1 MAKKRRRCRRR
12 MLRVFGVILIL
23 ILIAALIAWAA
34 IDSRN
39 IDVTRFTVSGAP
51 EAFSGFKI
59 VQISD
64 LHNAEFGTDNQK
76 LIDILKSE
84 APDAIV
90 ITGDLIDARRTNTE
104 IAESFAHRCM
114 EIADCY
120 YVPGNH
126 EARLGD
132 TYDAFESAL
141 IADGVNVLRN
151 GSVRI
156 RKEMDAIRIIG
167 VDDPAFAKAS
177 DAITNLDAALEALSS
192 DDFTILLAHRPE
204 LIDEYSKWG
213 IDLVLSGHAHGGQ
226 IRLPG
231 IGGLYAPGQ
240 GFFPRYTSGNY
251 TVGDTEM
258 IVSRGIGNSAFP
270 LRVNDRA
277 EVVIVTLK

>member
-1 MAKKRRRCRRR
+1 MTKKRRRHRRLT
-12 MLRVFGVILIL
+12 LRVFGVIL

-59 VQISD
+59 AQISD

-104 IAESFAHRCM
+104 IAESFARRCM

-156 RKEMDAIRIIG
+156 RKEMDAIRIVG

-240 GFFPRYTSGNY
+240 GFFPKYTSGNY

-270 LRVNDRA
+270 LRVNDRP

>member
-1 MAKKRRRCRRR
+1 MAKKRRQCRRR
-12 MLRVFGVILIL
+12 MLRVFGVIL

-104 IAESFAHRCM
+104 IAESFARRCM

-156 RKEMDAIRIIG
+156 RKEMDAIRIVG

-270 LRVNDRA
+270 LRVNDRP

>member
-1 MAKKRRRCRRR
+1 MAKKRRQCRRR
-12 MLRVFGVILIL
+12 MLRVFGVIL

-76 LIDILKSE
+76 LIDILKKE

-104 IAESFAHRCM
+104 IAESFARRCM

-156 RKEMDAIRIIG
+156 RKEMDAIRIVG

-270 LRVNDRA
+270 LRVNDRP

>member
-1 MAKKRRRCRRR
+1 MTKKRRRHRRLT
-12 MLRVFGVILIL
+12 LRVFGMILIL
-23 ILIAALIAWAA
+23 VAALIVWAA

-59 VQISD
+59 AQISD

-104 IAESFAHRCM
+104 IAESFARRCM

-126 EARLGD
+126 EARLGG

-156 RKEMDAIRIIG
+156 RKEMDAIRIVG

-240 GFFPRYTSGNY
+240 GFFPKYTSGNY

-270 LRVNDRA
+270 LRVNDRP

>member
-1 MAKKRRRCRRR
+1 MTKKRRRHRRHT
-12 MLRVFGVILIL
+12 LRVFGVILIL
-23 ILIAALIAWAA
+23 IAALIACAA

-59 VQISD
+59 AQISD

-104 IAESFAHRCM
+104 IAESFARRCM

-126 EARLGD
+126 EARLSG

-151 GSVRI
+151 GSARI
-156 RKEMDAIRIIG
+156 RKGMDAIRIVG

-177 DAITNLDAALEALSS
+177 DAKTNLDAALEALSS

-240 GFFPRYTSGNY
+240 GFFPKYTSGNY

-270 LRVNDRA
+270 LRVNDRP

>member
-1 MAKKRRRCRRR
+1 MTKKRRQCRRR
-12 MLRVFGVILIL
+12 MLRVFGVIL

-104 IAESFAHRCM
+104 IAESFARRCT

-126 EARLGD
+126 EARLGG

-270 LRVNDRA
+270 LRVNDRP

>member
-1 MAKKRRRCRRR
+1 MAKKRRQCRRR
-12 MLRVFGVILIL
+12 MLRVFGVIL

-104 IAESFAHRCM
+104 IAESFARRCM

-126 EARLGD
+126 EARLGG

-156 RKEMDAIRIIG
+156 RKEMDAIRIVG

-240 GFFPRYTSGNY
+240 GFFPRYTSGSY

-270 LRVNDRA
+270 LRVNDRP